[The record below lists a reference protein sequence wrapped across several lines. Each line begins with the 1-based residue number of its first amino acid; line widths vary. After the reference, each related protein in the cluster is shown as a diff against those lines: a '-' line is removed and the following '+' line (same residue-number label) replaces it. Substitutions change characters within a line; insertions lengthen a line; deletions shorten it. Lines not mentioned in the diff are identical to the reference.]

1 MKTFDQAL
9 VELFHEGVISLE
21 EALRNA
27 DSPNEVRLMIK
38 LAEQGGLDDLG
49 ASLEGLTLESTDD
62 GRKMR

>member
-1 MKTFDQAL
+1 
-9 VELFHEGVISLE
+9 VISLE